1 MTVHLAGKDLHRSFQ
16 IGDRRIEVLRG
27 VSITVAQGESVF
39 LCGAS
44 GAGKSTLLY
53 TLAGLER
60 PEQGSVEFEGTSIYA
75 QSEADLSRLR
85 NRAFGFVFQAYHLL
99 PELTALENV

>member
-1 MTVHLAGKDLHRSFQ
+1 MTPHLHAKDLHRSFQ
-16 IGDRRIEVLRG
+16 IGARKIQVLRG
-27 VSITVAQGESVF
+27 VSISIPEGESVF

-60 PEQGSVEFEGTSIYA
+60 PEAGVVEFEGTSIYEQPENA
-75 QSEADLSRLR
+75 LSRLR
-85 NRAFGFVFQAYHLL
+85 NRAFGFIFQAYHLL
-99 PELTALENV
+99 P